1 MEKIFTLIAVDDKPE
16 SLDPIL
22 ATVKE
27 LLSLEGLNLT
37 YKILSKK
44 NEVEKLQDY
53 PCDIVMFDCALSG
66 ENFDFSDYEEA
77 RFGIKLLKDYR
88 KQNCRTK
95 IIFYSGSFDFEGEGN
110 FDLTCLEFVQM
121 INELNVF
128 AISNRDVKRLTGLIQ
143 KAIAELDTVL
153 VSMEDLILT
162 YGENGTFIINGIQV
176 PAQQL
181 LTELRLGTAI
191 GEKFREDI
199 YSTIISY
206 FMKFGG
212 TDQR

>member
-1 MEKIFTLIAVDDKPE
+1 MDKKFKLIAVDDKPE
-16 SLDPIL
+16 SLEPIL
-22 ATVKE
+22 AAVKE
-27 LLSLEGLNLT
+27 LLSLDGLNLD
-37 YKILSKK
+37 YQILSK
-44 NEVEKLQDY
+44 EKDVNKLKEF

-77 RFGIKLLKDYR
+77 RFGFKLLQDYR
-88 KQNCRTK
+88 KQNRRTK
-95 IIFYSGSFDFEGEGN
+95 IIFYSGSFDFEDEGN
-110 FDLTCLEFVQM
+110 FDLSCLDFVQM

-128 AISNRDVKRLTGLIQ
+128 AISNRDVRRLACLIQ

-162 YGENGTFIINGIQV
+162 YGENGTFIINGAHI

-181 LTELRLGTAI
+181 LTELRLGTEI

-212 TDQR
+212 VQE

>member
-1 MEKIFTLIAVDDKPE
+1 MDKIFNLIAVDDQPE
-16 SLDPIL
+16 SLEPIL
-22 ATVKE
+22 AAVKE
-27 LLSLEGLNLT
+27 LLSLEGLNLV

-44 NEVEKLQDY
+44 NEVEKLKDF

-66 ENFDFSDYEEA
+66 EDFDFSHYEEA
-77 RFGIKLLKDYR
+77 RFGFKLLQDYR
-88 KQNCRTK
+88 KQNRRTK

-110 FDLTCLEFVQM
+110 FDLTCLDFVQM

-128 AISNRDVKRLTGLIQ
+128 AISNRDVERLAGLIQ

-153 VSMEDLILT
+153 ISMEDLILT
-162 YGENGTFIINGIQV
+162 YGENGTFIINGAHV

-181 LTELRLGTAI
+181 LMELRLGTEI

-212 TDQR
+212 AMQ

>member
-1 MEKIFTLIAVDDKPE
+1 MKKEFKLIAVDDNPE
-16 SLDPIL
+16 SLEPIL
-22 ATVKE
+22 AAVKE
-27 LLSLEGLNLT
+27 ILSLDGLNLG
-37 YKILSKK
+37 YLIFSKK
-44 NEVEKLQDY
+44 NEVEKLKEY

-66 ENFDFSDYEEA
+66 ENFDFAHYEEA
-77 RFGIKLLKDYR
+77 RFGIKLLQEYR
-88 KQNCRTK
+88 KQNRRTK

-110 FDLTCLEFVQM
+110 FDLTCLDFVQM
-121 INELNVF
+121 INELNIF
-128 AISNRDVKRLTGLIQ
+128 AISNRDVRLLAHLIK

-162 YGENGTFIINGIQV
+162 YGENGTFIINGSCV

-181 LTELRLGTAI
+181 LTELRLGTEI

-199 YSTIISY
+199 YATIISY

-212 TDQR
+212 NKQQ